1 MNIFWFGFGHDIF
14 KDIWKIMSMWQTKD
28 ILVVPKKFGSWS
40 EFSAMGIRNPWAG
53 VSRTQLISW
62 SKETKRSGEM
72 ATMLPKMA
80 HFGPRKVR
88 HASFH
93 QRKRSYHHWAIFDLL
108 SLTPMTPWG
117 TIPNTGC
124 LLNYLT
130 VFVCVRVFFGGNLP
144 KNCLKLI
151 HYLFT
156 IVIC

>member
-1 MNIFWFGFGHDIF
+1 MWHFLKLNKWCHINYDVSLANVCVHSTELSWVPGWSGLFGR
-14 KDIWKIMSMWQTKD
+14 Q
-28 ILVVPKKFGSWS
+28 
-40 EFSAMGIRNPWAG
+40 EG

-130 VFVCVRVFFGGNLP
+130 VFVCVFLAETWQRIVLNWYLIY
-144 KNCLKLI
+144 LK
-151 HYLFT
+151 
-156 IVIC
+156 

>member
-1 MNIFWFGFGHDIF
+1 MWHFLKLNKWCHINYDVSLANVCVHSTELSWVPGWSGLFGR
-14 KDIWKIMSMWQTKD
+14 Q
-28 ILVVPKKFGSWS
+28 
-40 EFSAMGIRNPWAG
+40 EG

-124 LLNYLT
+124 LLKATKLFLCAWMCFLAETYQRIVLNWYIIYLQ
-130 VFVCVRVFFGGNLP
+130 
-144 KNCLKLI
+144 
-151 HYLFT
+151 
-156 IVIC
+156 

>member
-1 MNIFWFGFGHDIF
+1 MILLYFFANFCPRGHIYLAV
-14 KDIWKIMSMWQTKD
+14 MWQFLKLNKWCHINYDVSLANVCVHSTELSWVPGWYG
-28 ILVVPKKFGSWS
+28 LVG
-40 EFSAMGIRNPWAG
+40 RQAG
-53 VSRTQLISW
+53 ESRTQLISW

-124 LLNYLT
+124 LLN
-130 VFVCVRVFFGGNLP
+130 
-144 KNCLKLI
+144 
-151 HYLFT
+151 
-156 IVIC
+156 